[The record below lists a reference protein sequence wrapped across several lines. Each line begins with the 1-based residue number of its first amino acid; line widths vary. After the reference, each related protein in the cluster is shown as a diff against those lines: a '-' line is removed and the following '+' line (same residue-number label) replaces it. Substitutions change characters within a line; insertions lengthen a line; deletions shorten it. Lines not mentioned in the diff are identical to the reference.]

1 MRKFRSPVCPFCGKK
16 VNPLLTWSLKK
27 QGEYQCSK
35 CGKHSNIVLDP
46 TVSLFGILAIF
57 FSIVTFLI
65 FKFFVD
71 DVNLLCVIL
80 MIIPFLIFNIL
91 TLFLVR
97 LKKPVFRKTAAEPP
111 HQNPQSPRSA
121 DYHTPTNMQREN
133 IQRNSYNMNQRKM

>member
-1 MRKFRSPVCPFCGKK
+1 MSKFRSPVCPFCGKK

-57 FSIVTFLI
+57 LSIVTLLI
-65 FKFFVD
+65 FKFFVGN
-71 DVNLLCVIL
+71 VNLMCVIL
-80 MIIPFLIFNIL
+80 MILPFLFFNIL

-97 LKKPVFRKTAAEPP
+97 LKKPVFRKTAKVP
-111 HQNPQSPRSA
+111 QNNNAQNFRSDHA
-121 DYHTPTNMQREN
+121 PSNMPTNQYTRSDQR
-133 IQRNSYNMNQRKM
+133 RM